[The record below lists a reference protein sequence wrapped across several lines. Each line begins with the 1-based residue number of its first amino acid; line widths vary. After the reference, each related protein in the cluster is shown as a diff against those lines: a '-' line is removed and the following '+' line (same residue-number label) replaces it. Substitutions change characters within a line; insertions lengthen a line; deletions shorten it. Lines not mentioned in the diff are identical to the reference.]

1 MAKAALDL
9 AATVRPP
16 FDCPQPQ
23 DQSGRGG
30 AGFSFALARLFVPV
44 AVAAGTLCLQRT
56 DPVPDPS
63 CHRAGLAQAKG
74 MTVRRNSP
82 PVAAT
87 PHLITGRPRTR
98 VDDPSVFASTA
109 LALNSV
115 LTAST
120 AVPPRNSDG

>member
-23 DQSGRGG
+23 DHAGRGG
-30 AGFSFALARLFVPV
+30 AGFSIALAQSVVPV
-44 AVAAGTLCLQRT
+44 AVAAGTLCLRKT

-63 CHRAGLAQAKG
+63 CHRSGLAQAKG

-87 PHLITGRPRTR
+87 PHLITGRPRTSAEN
-98 VDDPSVFASTA
+98 PSVFASTA

-120 AVPPRNSDG
+120 AVPPP

>member
-1 MAKAALDL
+1 MRTIKM
-9 AATVRPP
+9 
-16 FDCPQPQ
+16 
-23 DQSGRGG
+23 
-30 AGFSFALARLFVPV
+30 LARDLLLLAITLGLYRASHQLNAASLFYIPL

-63 CHRAGLAQAKG
+63 CHRSGLAQAKG

-98 VDDPSVFASTA
+98 ADDPSVFASTA

-120 AVPPRNSDG
+120 AVPPP